1 MRTWPASAVSRGV
14 REPYAAV
21 AATADRSGRASGRV
35 LPVEEVDVRGPLFP
49 SSTGS
54 REGRDPAGTARGT
67 LTCATTATRRPPP
80 GPAAGFDPESG
91 DHTMSLIRQRDFRFF
106 WAAQTAST
114 FGAHMSRVS
123 LPLLAATTLAA
134 TPFQMGLLQA
144 AQTIAFLVIGLPAG
158 ALVDRVRRRPILI
171 ACDALRA
178 LLLLCLVV
186 GFALDRVDFTG
197 LMTATLAIGF
207 ATAFYE
213 IAYQSYIPAVVGRA
227 RLVEGNA
234 RLESTNAV
242 ARLAGPALG
251 GSLVQLLGAT
261 LTVASQLVGHLVSA
275 LLVTRIRTVEERPP
289 RGERLRM
296 AAEIGG
302 GLRFVL
308 GRPVFRAITG
318 SAATYNFFYA
328 VMLPLMMLLLV
339 EELGLSGAAV
349 GALMAVAGLGGIV
362 GAASAGRL
370 ARRFGQVRVV
380 WLSYLVTVPTTLL
393 MPLTHGGWGL
403 ALFAVPWF
411 TVSCGIVVYNVGQV
425 SIRQALCPPGLMGRM
440 NAAVRFIVWGILAL
454 GSLTG
459 GALGEWIGLRGGL
472 LVAGAGMTAGVL
484 WLLLSDLTGMRDLP
498 ADEPS
503 APRAADLPGSADAV
517 KP

>member
-1 MRTWPASAVSRGV
+1 MP
-14 REPYAAV
+14 
-21 AATADRSGRASGRV
+21 
-35 LPVEEVDVRGPLFP
+35 
-49 SSTGS
+49 
-54 REGRDPAGTARGT
+54 
-67 LTCATTATRRPPP
+67 
-80 GPAAGFDPESG
+80 
-91 DHTMSLIRQRDFRFF
+91 LIRQRDFRFF

-144 AQTIAFLVIGLPAG
+144 AQTIAFLVIGLLG

-242 ARLAGPALG
+242 ARLSPALG

-308 GRPVFRAITG
+308 GLKPVFRAITG

-362 GAASAGRL
+362 GAASAGL

-393 MPLTHGGWGL
+393 MPLTHGGWG
-403 ALFAVPWF
+403 A
-411 TVSCGIVVYNVGQV
+411 
-425 SIRQALCPPGLMGRM
+425 R
-440 NAAVRFIVWGILAL
+440 AVRRPLVHRQLRHRRLQRRPGQHPA
-454 GSLTG
+454 GS
-459 GALGEWIGLRGGL
+459 
-472 LVAGAGMTAGVL
+472 VPAGPDG
-484 WLLLSDLTGMRDLP
+484 
-498 ADEPS
+498 ADERRRTVHRLGHPRSRLAHRRRPS
-503 APRAADLPGSADAV
+503 ASGSGCAAACSSRVRG
-517 KP
+517 